1 MASTPL
7 SRGQGTGIKIPAF
20 VQPNE
25 PATSKLPTPQRATEE
40 VESKTEIF
48 SNTPSFDDQY
58 SRYPNTTKLG
68 YEEFDLFKVSIP
80 EERQRFI
87 EFNKQRCPLGAPAIL
102 IKKETEYFS
111 PTDGTVTITVR
122 FKRLTYA
129 KLVGRPRA

>member
-1 MASTPL
+1 MASIPL
-7 SRGQGTGIKIPAF
+7 NRGQGTGIKIPAF
-20 VQPNE
+20 VQPDE
-25 PATSKLPTPQRATEE
+25 SPISKPTPPKRDTET

-48 SNTPSFDDQY
+48 SSTPSFDDQY
-58 SRYPNTTKLG
+58 ARYPNTTKLG

-111 PTDGTVTITVR
+111 PADGTVTITVR

-129 KLVGRPRA
+129 KLVGRP

>member
-1 MASTPL
+1 MDKTPL
-7 SRGQGTGIKIPAF
+7 NRGQGTGIKLPAF
-20 VQPNE
+20 ATPDQSAISKPPLT
-25 PATSKLPTPQRATEE
+25 PAEH
-40 VESKTEIF
+40 VESKTDVF

-58 SRYPNTTKLG
+58 ARYPNTTKLG

-111 PTDGTVTITVR
+111 PTDGSVTITVR
-122 FKRLTYA
+122 FKKLTYA